1 MDFQLLS
8 TAFTAVAWTLV
19 YIDAI
24 RVGLRDKSYAMP
36 FWALSMNFAWEVM
49 HAVFGYFEL
58 GMTSQV
64 GANFLW
70 ALFDVGLLYTYFKY
84 GRSES
89 PFPDSKNAFVI
100 WSVCALIASALVQYA
115 FIVTF
120 GAQLGAVYSA
130 WTQNVLISVAFV
142 EMRRRR
148 GSSLGQSKL
157 IAYAKWLGT
166 LVVSI
171 YFGFFFRGKVANYP
185 NTFVIIVGLVCALYD
200 MYYIFLMHRGD
211 KSTSAPQTIPDA
223 LKS

>member
-1 MDFQLLS
+1 
-8 TAFTAVAWTLV
+8 
-19 YIDAI
+19 
-24 RVGLRDKSYAMP
+24 
-36 FWALSMNFAWEVM
+36 MNFAWEVM

-64 GANFLW
+64 VANFVW
-70 ALFDVGLLYTYFKY
+70 ALFDVGILYTYFKY

-89 PFPDSKNAFVI
+89 PFSKSKNAFVT

-130 WTQNVLISVAFV
+130 WTQNVLISVGFV
-142 EMRRRR
+142 EMRLRR

-171 YFGFFFRGKVANYP
+171 YFGFFFLGKVANYP
-185 NTFVIIVGLVCALYD
+185 NTFVVIVGLVCALYD

-211 KSTSAPQTIPDA
+211 ESTLAPQTIPDA